1 MASGCGHLVAGTLA
15 VVAGHFL
22 EEHVTWIK
30 FSEPSEFLEFSDTLN
45 FFLDFENALDFVSSM
60 LEALGNQHHMS
71 WLAPN

>member
-45 FFLDFENALDFVSSM
+45 FFSGL
-60 LEALGNQHHMS
+60 
-71 WLAPN
+71 